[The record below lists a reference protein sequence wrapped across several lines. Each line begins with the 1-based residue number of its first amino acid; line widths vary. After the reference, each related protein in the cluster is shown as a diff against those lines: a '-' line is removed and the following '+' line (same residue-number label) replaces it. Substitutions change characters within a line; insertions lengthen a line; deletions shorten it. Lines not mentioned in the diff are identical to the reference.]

1 MIKKGMMAVCG
12 LMLAMAANAQNAY
25 DAERLLSNDLNG
37 TARFVG
43 MGGAMGAL
51 GGDMSVMGTNPAGI
65 GIFRSNDFSVSMG
78 FNHTATES
86 SFNGTSMKEDKTRAS
101 FDQLGFVYT
110 YKVGNNTSLRY
121 VNFGFNYHKNK
132 NFNRLFSAGGQLNGF
147 SQSWQLAQ
155 EMNSYNDVYDDM
167 GNVVGYKYFVDFS
180 SFQTKLLDA
189 ENPYKKYWRS
199 YNNPDYLPVLGVMG
213 ARTGVVDFY
222 DYYGGFMGW
231 NSENNNFY
239 SEEKGGINQYD
250 FNVAFNIE
258 DRVYIGATLGV
269 YDVNYERYSSYTE
282 NLLGYT
288 PGDNS
293 DTNIYPIKEEGDR
306 VVNNGGYTL
315 ENFYSLEGSG
325 VDLKLGVIVRP
336 FEESPFRLGLAI
348 HTPTWYELTESYDAI
363 LSSDILAYPKAY
375 KEILSDYLDYSYL
388 TYDYRMI
395 TPWKFNV
402 SAGTT
407 LGGLVAVGA
416 EYEYA
421 DYGSSKLEDIDGY
434 ELGDQATVESF
445 LKGVH
450 TFRVGMEAR
459 IAPQFSVRAGYNY
472 TSAAFTEDAYSALPL
487 YRTSTDFNN
496 IKDKNTLTF
505 GLGYRGNVVYADLA
519 YKYDVYQSDF
529 YAFDDIDL
537 PAAKVDNSRNQLVFT
552 LGARF

>member
-78 FNHTATES
+78 FNNTATES

-132 NFNRLFSAGGQLNGF
+132 NFNRLFSAGGQLDGL

-155 EMNSYNDVYDDM
+155 EMANVGVNSATTFDNIL
-167 GNVVGYKYFVDFS
+167 NS
-180 SFQTKLLDA
+180 
-189 ENPYKKYWRS
+189 ENPYREYWNQ
-199 YNNPDYLPVLGVMG
+199 YPVLGVLG
-213 ARTGVVDFY
+213 ATTGVVDYY
-222 DYYGGFMGW
+222 DGMLGW
-231 NSENNNFY
+231 DGYSNNFY
-239 SEEKGGINQYD
+239 SEERGGINQYD

-258 DRVYIGATLGV
+258 DRIYLGATLGI
-269 YDVNYERYSSYTE
+269 YDVNYDRFTSYTE
-282 NLLGYT
+282 ELNDDY
-288 PGDNS
+288 GD
-293 DTNIYPIKEEGDR
+293 D
-306 VVNNGGYTL
+306 NGGYTL
-315 ENFYSLEGSG
+315 DNYYGLKGTG

-336 FEESPFRLGLAI
+336 IEESPFRLGFAI
-348 HTPTWYELTESYDAI
+348 HTPTWYELTESYNAT
-363 LSSDILAYPKAY
+363 LSSDILAYDSPY
-375 KEILSDYLDYSYL
+375 DQTLSDHLNSNYL
-388 TYDYRMI
+388 TYDYCMI

-421 DYGSSKLEDIDGY
+421 DYSSSKLEDMDGY
-434 ELGDQATVESF
+434 ELGDQPSVESF

-459 IAPQFSVRAGYNY
+459 LAPQFSVRAGYNY

-537 PAAKVDNSRNQLVFT
+537 PATKVDNSRNQLVFT